1 MDIPAKWGQSSEPA
15 PKACDILE
23 CTVAHGKTAGFQDPC
38 IVLGLGCGSP
48 PDLKNLDPSLPQPLR
63 EARCIRC
70 SRLPHQEENI
80 APMCYPLF
88 TLVLSSFRRS
98 FPSFLRC
105 GRCLCRTFFIC
116 RLTGTGG
123 GPALPP
129 ARCLWAGAGTNT
141 GRGDCLSSGGPPR
154 PVEYPSHGQ
163 RCPYLTDIRR
173 RTVVAPTRTLFKIPD
188 QGLGAQISHAP
199 VSQCLIHRQYLAR
212 NRKGS
217 LNRCSSFLGNG
228 EIP

>member
-23 CTVAHGKTAGFQDPC
+23 CTVAHGKTSGFQDPC

-129 ARCLWAGAGTNT
+129 PAV
-141 GRGDCLSSGGPPR
+141 SG
-154 PVEYPSHGQ
+154 Q
-163 RCPYLTDIRR
+163 
-173 RTVVAPTRTLFKIPD
+173 A
-188 QGLGAQISHAP
+188 QAQIQAEGTAYHQAA
-199 VSQCLIHRQYLAR
+199 LL
-212 NRKGS
+212 GL
-217 LNRCSSFLGNG
+217 LNTLPTGNG
-228 EIP
+228 VPISPI